1 MAESVSEA
9 SLAFR
14 VWGKAF
20 IPSSQGRNKARA
32 GTCKTR
38 RQSRKVFQLPVVCG
52 GKDTESLSMRPRH
65 LRFWI
70 IQDLELQRQIKKKK
84 KIT

>member
-1 MAESVSEA
+1 MAVSVSEA

-32 GTCKTR
+32 VTCKTR
-38 RQSRKVFQLPVVCG
+38 RQSGKVFQLPVVCG
-52 GKDTESLSMRPRH
+52 GKDTESLCLGQTSQVSDYSRP
-65 LRFWI
+65 WTTET
-70 IQDLELQRQIKKKK
+70 DKKKK
-84 KIT
+84 KT